1 MTNETRP
8 WIMGGLGAAA
18 GCLAIFFCFTKF
30 VSEPIAAKKLAR
42 QKAEKGADEALDKLS
57 EARLEAGALGNV
69 ARLCLPGDPRV
80 AVEEYQMFLM
90 QTLQSSD
97 IPNPTVTA
105 ESPRK
110 VGKEAGLFVVPVTV
124 TAETDIWSLSKLL
137 HALYLA
143 PRLHQVLDLSLTPVE
158 RKDIGP
164 ALRVSLSLEAIALD
178 ASVETSSEGEA
189 PFDPPVDNDR
199 DAYATVVEK
208 NVLFATGPSSAG
220 LRANDPEHVVLT
232 FIVQQGTTLEA
243 DLFDRAQ
250 NAARRVR
257 VGEELTIGRVR
268 AVVVDMGLRDM
279 VLKID
284 GNLFLWQ
291 NGSSFSSRT
300 LLSAEE
306 ALDREVRNR
315 KRLQNMN

>member
-1 MTNETRP
+1 MNNESRP
-8 WIMGGLGAAA
+8 WIMAGIGAAA
-18 GCLAIFFCFTKF
+18 TCLALFFTFNKF
-30 VSEPIAAKKLAR
+30 VTEPIAVKRTAKL
-42 QKAEKGADEALDKLS
+42 KAEKLADEALERQS
-57 EARLEAGALGNV
+57 TARVEAGELDSV
-69 ARLCLPGDPRV
+69 AKWALPGDPRV
-80 AVEEYQMFLM
+80 AVEEYQAFLI
-90 QTLQSSD
+90 QTLQSAD

-105 ESPRK
+105 DTARR
-110 VGKEAGLFVVPVTV
+110 VGKSGELHVIPFTV
-124 TAETDIWSLSKLL
+124 TAETDIWSLTKLL

-143 PRLHQVLDLSLTPVE
+143 PRLHQVLDLSLTPVD

-164 ALRVSLSLEAIALD
+164 ALRVSLSLEAVSLGTTGV
-178 ASVETSSEGEA
+178 SSSEDLA
-189 PFDPPVDNDR
+189 PFDPPVDIDR
-199 DAYATVVEK
+199 EAYSNVVEK
-208 NVLFATGPSSAG
+208 NVLFATGPGSAG

-232 FIVQQGTTLEA
+232 FIVQQGANLEA

-284 GNLFLWQ
+284 GNLYLWQ
-291 NGSSFSSRT
+291 NGSTFSSRT

-315 KRLQNMN
+315 KRMQNMN

>member
-1 MTNETRP
+1 MV
-8 WIMGGLGAAA
+8 GLGVAA
-18 GCLAIFFCFTKF
+18 GCLALFFGFTKL
-30 VSEPIAAKKLAR
+30 VTEPIAAKKLAK
-42 QKAEKGADEALDKLS
+42 QKAEKLADEAFERQG
-57 EARLEAGALGNV
+57 EARIDAMELGSV
-69 ARLCLPGDPRV
+69 AKRCLPGDARI
-80 AVEEYQMFLM
+80 AVEEYQSFLL

-97 IPNPTVTA
+97 IPNPTVT
-105 ESPRK
+105 SDTPRR
-110 VGKEAGLFVVPVTV
+110 VGKTGDLHVIPFTV
-124 TAETDIWSLSKLL
+124 TAETDIWSLTKLL

-143 PRLHQVLDLSLTPVE
+143 PRVHQILDLSLTPVD

-164 ALRVSLSLEAIALD
+164 ALRVSLSLEAIALE
-178 ASVETSSEGEA
+178 ATGISSSEEGA
-189 PFDPPVDNDR
+189 PFDPPVDVDR
-199 DAYATVVEK
+199 EAYSSVVEK
-208 NVLFATGPSSAG
+208 NVLFATGPGSAG

-232 FIVQQGTTLEA
+232 FIVQQGANLEA
-243 DLFDRAQ
+243 DLLDRAQ

-284 GNLFLWQ
+284 GNLYLWQ
-291 NGSSFSSRT
+291 NGSTFSSRS

-315 KRLQNMN
+315 KRMQNMN

>member
-1 MTNETRP
+1 MTSEARP
-8 WIMGGLGAAA
+8 WIIGALAAAA
-18 GCLAIFFCFTKF
+18 GCLMLFFGFNQLVTQ
-30 VSEPIAAKKLAR
+30 PIAAKRLAR
-42 QKAEKGADEALDKLS
+42 EKAERAADEALDKRN
-57 EARLEAGALGNV
+57 EARLEAGTLGDV
-69 ARLCLPGDPRV
+69 SRRCLPGDPLI
-80 AVEEYQMFLM
+80 AVEEYQAFLM
-90 QTLQSSD
+90 QTCQSAD
-97 IPNPTVTA
+97 IPKPTVTT
-105 ESPRK
+105 ESPRRI
-110 VGKEAGLFVVPVTV
+110 GKGSGLYLIPVTV
-124 TAETDIWSLSKLL
+124 TAETDIWSLTKLL
-137 HALYLA
+137 HSIYLA
-143 PRLHQVLDLSLTPVE
+143 PRLHQVLDLSLTPVD

-164 ALRVSLSLEAIALD
+164 ALRVSLSLEAVALD
-178 ASVETSSEGEA
+178 ASGTTPSEEVA
-189 PFDPPVDNDR
+189 PFDPPVDADR
-199 DAYATVVEK
+199 EAYGSVVEK
-208 NVLFATGPSSAG
+208 NVLFATGPGSAG

-232 FIVQQGTTLEA
+232 FIVQQGQTLEA

-291 NGSSFSSRT
+291 NGSTFSSRT

-315 KRLQNMN
+315 RRLQNMN